1 MEKTEEEEEEVVAV
15 LRRLQECVDS
25 HPDDPSHHF
34 NLGLLLWEKAEGSKE
49 VKEKAAEHFV
59 ISVKLNPKNGAA
71 FRYLGH
77 YYSSAVSADTQR
89 ALKCY
94 QRAVS
99 LNPDDSL
106 SGEALCD
113 LLDEGG
119 KESLQNAVC
128 REASEKSPR
137 AFWAFRR
144 LGYLQALGLAYQR
157 LGMFTAALKSYGRA
171 VELED
176 SRVFALVESGNI
188 FLMLGS
194 YRKGVEHFQQALEI
208 CPLSI
213 SAYYG
218 LASALLGL
226 SKECINLGAFRWG
239 ASLLEEASK
248 VAEASTSFAGNI
260 SCIWKLHG
268 DIQLTYANCYPWMEE
283 RWNMEIERETFND
296 SVLSW
301 KRTCYLAAMSANSSY
316 QRALHLAPWQ
326 ANLYTDIAVASD
338 LVCSLKG
345 TCKHDLNDW
354 QLPEKMSLGSLLLEG
369 DNSEFWVALGCLSR
383 YKVLKQHAFIRGL
396 QLDVSLSAAWAYL
409 GKLYR
414 KEGMKQLARQ
424 AFDCARSID
433 PLLALPWAWMSADT
447 NAREPASVTDEAYES
462 CLRAVQ
468 ILPLAEFQIGLAK
481 LALLSGHLSSAQVF
495 GAIQQ
500 AVQQAPHYPESHNL
514 SGLIF
519 ESQFDYQSAVASYR
533 LARFAVNAFA
543 GTAPKS
549 HFRDISINLARS
561 LSRAG
566 NALAAVQECEDL
578 KKEGLLDAQGLQIY
592 AISLWKLGRNDAALS
607 VVRDLAVSFSS
618 MERTSG
624 AVSISFICRLLYYI
638 SGKESAVNSILKMPR
653 ELLQSS
659 KVSFITAAIHALDL
673 KNRLG
678 VVVSSSRYVVASQEE
693 NTEMYFL
700 VALGKLIKNGSKNCL
715 GYQSGVDHLRK
726 VLHLYPNSSL
736 IRNLLSYLLL
746 SSKEW
751 NNTHNATRCCILG
764 PSDCINKGLKS
775 GSEILGAGTVACY
788 ASSTGGQKLSFPM
801 CRYQCLSGQQAIQ
814 QLQRWLHQEPWN
826 HKARYLLI
834 LNLIQKAREE
844 KFPQHLRI
852 ILERL
857 IFEALSNKSYSKNN
871 VSSQYQKFQLL
882 LCSSEIHLQGGDY
895 IGSINHAKSA
905 SAILLPSGYLFF
917 AHLLLCRAYAA
928 KNDFINLQEEYMKC
942 LQCKTDYCIGWIC
955 LKFMKSQYKLQSES
969 NTIELR
975 FQECLEETKS
985 PWNMWMAVFYLVKGL
1000 ISARNQDFLTAQ
1012 EFLAQACSLAGAE
1025 SCLFLC
1031 HGAICMELAR
1041 QQYECQF
1048 LSRAIKSLNRAQE
1061 TSLVPLPVV
1070 SLLLAQAEA
1079 SLGSKDNWRKNL
1091 HLEWFSWPPE
1101 MRPAELFL
1109 QMHLLARELKSWSE
1123 SSSNLGSQSPKRLI
1137 LQAIHLNPT
1146 CLRYWRVLQKL
1157 ITN

>member
-144 LGYLQALGLAYQR
+144 LGYLQVHQKKWFEAVQSLQHGIRGYPTCADLWEALGLAYQR

-607 VVRDLAVSFSS
+607 VVRDLA
-618 MERTSG
+618 
-624 AVSISFICRLLYYI
+624 
-638 SGKESAVNSILKMPR
+638 
-653 ELLQSS
+653 
-659 KVSFITAAIHALDL
+659 
-673 KNRLG
+673 
-678 VVVSSSRYVVASQEE
+678 
-693 NTEMYFL
+693 
-700 VALGKLIKNGSKNCL
+700 IKNGSKNCL